1 VADLPG
7 MTVFAVIV
15 SLGFT
20 YLVGVLVLG
29 VMAVRVDDSHRF
41 VKLITET
48 RRIRRHFEAPL
59 ENAKRDQ
66 AARRNGGDEAW
77 PDPL

>member
-1 VADLPG
+1 
-7 MTVFAVIV
+7 MTVLALAVSIGFA
-15 SLGFT
+15 

-59 ENAKRDQ
+59 ENARREQ
-66 AARRNGGDEAW
+66 AARKNGTDEVW

>member
-1 VADLPG
+1 
-7 MTVFAVIV
+7 MTVLALIV
-15 SLGFT
+15 SIGFA

-41 VKLITET
+41 VKLISET

-59 ENAKRDQ
+59 ENAKRGQ
-66 AARRNGGDEAW
+66 GRRGKSKDEFW
-77 PDPL
+77 PEPL